1 MIQWTVI
8 ILNGFFLSFIL
19 VYSIVQIFLTVKY
32 LRHKNSTKSEFST
45 LESYPHVTVQLPI
58 FNEKYVIERLI
69 EAVVNFDYPKDK
81 LEIQVLDDSTDE
93 TVHLVKNCVAKY
105 RKEGIDIRQVVR
117 DDRVDYKAGA
127 LKNGLAFCKGE
138 FVAIFDADFIPS
150 PDFLEKT
157 LPFFTDEN
165 VGVVQ
170 TRWGHLNESYSII
183 TQLQAY
189 ALNAHFTIEQTGRNI
204 GGHFINFNG
213 TAGIWRRKTIEDAGG
228 WEGDTLTED
237 LDLSYRAQ
245 LKGWKFQYL
254 EEVISP
260 AELPAEMNALRSQQF
275 RWAKGAAECT
285 RKNLRKVFLSPQQTT
300 STKIHAFFHLLNSFV
315 WVCLLGSALLL
326 MPFQYFVNANPELN
340 PYLGVF
346 IIFEVS
352 FFMLLIFYFTANVVA
367 NKAAPFWKN
376 LMLIPLYPFFLTFSM
391 GISIYNTIGVI
402 EGYLGKK
409 SPFVR
414 TPKFNITGKQD
425 GFQKKSYVRFRLSPV
440 SILELFLFCYFAF
453 SSFMTWQLGNYKAFL
468 FLLMMT
474 SGIALVFI
482 LSVIHHFKANQSD

>member
-1 MIQWTVI
+1 MIHWTII

-19 VYSIVQIFLTVKY
+19 VYSLVQIFLTVKY
-32 LRHKNSTKSEFST
+32 LRNSKETVHEFAA
-45 LESYPHVTVQLPI
+45 LENFPHVTVQLPI
-58 FNEKYVIERLI
+58 YNEKYVIERLI
-69 EAVVNFDYPKDK
+69 GAITKFNYPKNK
-81 LEIQVLDDSTDE
+81 LEIQILDDSTDE
-93 TVHLVKNCVAKY
+93 TVTLVKDCIIKY
-105 RKEGIDIRQVVR
+105 QQEGFDIQQVVR
-117 DDRVDYKAGA
+117 QDRVDYKAGA
-127 LKNGLAFCKGE
+127 LKYGMEKCKGE

-150 PDFLEKT
+150 PDFLIKT
-157 LPFFTDEN
+157 LPFFADN
-165 VGVVQ
+165 RVGVVQ
-170 TRWGHLNESYSII
+170 TRWGHLNESYSIL

-189 ALNAHFTIEQTGRNI
+189 ALNAHFTIEQTARNI

-213 TAGIWRRKTIEDAGG
+213 TAGIWRRRTIEDAGG

-285 RKNLRKVFLSPQQTT
+285 RKNLWKVFKSTSQTVG
-300 STKIHAFFHLLNSFV
+300 TKIHAFFHLLNSFV

-326 MPFQYFVNANPELN
+326 MPFQYIVNANADLN
-340 PYLGVF
+340 PYLGIFV
-346 IIFEVS
+346 IFEVS
-352 FFMLLIFYFTANVVA
+352 FFLLLIFYFTANVVA
-367 NKAAPFWKN
+367 NKTASFWKN
-376 LMLIPLYPFFLTFSM
+376 LLLIPLYPFFLTFSM
-391 GISIYNTIGVI
+391 GISIYNTIGVM

-425 GFQKKSYVRFRLSPV
+425 GFQKKSYVKFRLSPV
-440 SILELFLFCYFAF
+440 SILELCLFCYFAF
-453 SSFMTWQLGNYKAFL
+453 SSFITWQYGNYKAFM

-482 LSVIHHFKANQSD
+482 LSVIHHLKANQGS